1 MPSQPIQ
8 YLKIAVPTP
17 LRRLFTYTSNQS
29 LSEQAIGCRVW
40 VPFGRRR
47 LLAVIAAETS
57 TNTPNGVKLK
67 SIEEVIDREP
77 LWPKELWAMLN
88 WAAQYYQH
96 ALGDVLNTAMPA
108 LLRQGKAAE
117 YPSQLI
123 WSLTPEGEHVDL
135 TSLQRAPRQ
144 RAIMQ
149 ALQQSELSDTALRE
163 QFPGCSEVIKKLSS
177 RNWLQ
182 TYEQKGQADIWQG
195 DGEAGPDL
203 NAEQKS
209 AVNSITD
216 SLGQYK
222 TFLLEGV
229 TGSGKTEVYLH
240 TIEACIK
247 QGRQA
252 LVLIPEIGLTPQM
265 IQRFSKR
272 LGCRIG
278 VLHSGLSDSE
288 RLHTWLAA
296 RCGDLDVVL
305 GTRSAIFT
313 AMKDIGLVIVDE
325 EHDASY
331 KQQDSFRYSARDL
344 AIWRASHNNAPIVL
358 GSATPSLESL
368 SNVQQGRSNLLT
380 LKQRAG
386 NAKPPQLKL
395 LDMRSQPIDEGLSDR
410 LVQVMKT
417 HLDNNQQVLLFLNR
431 RGFSPTL
438 MCHDCGWIAHCPRC
452 ETNMTYHQIDKRLR
466 CHHCGSERRADHTCG
481 DCQSENLLN
490 IGAGTER
497 IETALQK
504 RFQDVDVIR
513 IDRDTTRRKGS
524 LEKLLQKVQAGQ
536 RQILI
541 GTQMLAKGHHFP
553 NVTMVGII
561 DADQG
566 LHSPEFRA
574 PERMAQLILQV
585 AGRAGR
591 AEQPGEVYIQT
602 HHPDHPQ
609 VLTLIQSG
617 YPEFARQLLA
627 ERKEVGLPPYT
638 AMAIFRAEAVDRHSA
653 QDFLQQIRQCLA
665 PLANEQIQ
673 LYGAMP
679 APMEKRAGRFRAQL
693 IVQASSRAKLQAFLA
708 RGLEHIENLK
718 AYKVRWSLDVDP
730 IDTY

>member
-1 MPSQPIQ
+1 MPDKPAQ

-17 LRRLFTYTSNQS
+17 LRRLFTYQS
-29 LSEQAIGCRVW
+29 SQTHHQDAVGCRVW
-40 VPFGRRR
+40 VPFGRRT
-47 LLAVIAAETS
+47 LLAVVAEAAG
-57 TNTPNGVKLK
+57 TNKPNGVKLK
-67 SIEEVIDREP
+67 SIESLIDQQP
-77 LWPKELWAMLN
+77 LWPPELWAMLN

-117 YPSQLI
+117 YPRQRI
-123 WSLTPEGEHVDL
+123 WSLSSEGQNVVLD
-135 TSLQRAPRQ
+135 SLKRAPRQ

-149 ALQQSELSDTALRE
+149 ALQQSALSDPSLRE
-163 QFPGCSEVIKKLSS
+163 QFPGCSEVIKKLVAK
-177 RNWLQ
+177 NWLHVH
-182 TYEQKGQADIWQG
+182 EQQGQPDIQMG
-195 DGEAGPDL
+195 AGETGPDL
-203 NAEQKS
+203 NAEQRS
-209 AVNSITD
+209 AVDSITD
-216 SLGQYK
+216 SLGRYA
-222 TFLLEGV
+222 TYLLEGV

-240 TIEACIK
+240 CIEACLQ

-272 LGCRIG
+272 LSGRIG

-288 RLHTWLAA
+288 RLQTWLAA
-296 RCGDLDVVL
+296 RSGELDVVL

-313 AMKDIGLVIVDE
+313 AMKNIGLIIVDE

-331 KQQDSFRYSARDL
+331 KQTDSFRYSARDL
-344 AIWRASHNNAPIVL
+344 AIWRASQNRAPIVL

-368 SNVQQGRSNLLT
+368 NNAERGRYQKLPLT
-380 LKQRAG
+380 QRAG
-386 NAKPPQLKL
+386 NAKPPQLKV
-395 LDMRSQPIDEGLSDR
+395 LDMRSQPIEEGLSHR
-410 LVQVMKT
+410 LLQVMKT
-417 HLDNNQQVLLFLNR
+417 HLDNDQQVLLFLNR

-438 MCHDCGWIAHCPRC
+438 MCHDCGWMAHCPRC
-452 ETNMTYHQIDKRLR
+452 ETNMTYHHRDKRLR
-466 CHHCGSERRADHTCG
+466 CHHCGRDRRAEHTCG
-481 DCQSENLLN
+481 SCQSENLLN

-497 IETALQK
+497 IETALQE
-504 RFQDVDVIR
+504 RFNDVDVIR

-524 LEKLLQKVQAGQ
+524 LEKLLQKVQHGT

-602 HHPDHPQ
+602 HHPNHPQ

-638 AMAIFRAEAVDRHSA
+638 AMAIFRAEAVDRHSP
-653 QDFLQQIRQCLA
+653 QDFLQQVRDRLA
-665 PLANEQIQ
+665 SLAHAQIQ
-673 LYGAMP
+673 LYDAMP

-693 IVQASSRAKLQAFLA
+693 IVQASNRAALQAFLA
-708 RGLEHIENLK
+708 SGLEQIENIK
-718 AYKVRWSLDVDP
+718 ASKVRWSLDVDP

>member
-1 MPSQPIQ
+1 
-8 YLKIAVPTP
+8 VD
-17 LRRLFTYTSNQS
+17 
-29 LSEQAIGCRVW
+29 
-40 VPFGRRR
+40 
-47 LLAVIAAETS
+47 
-57 TNTPNGVKLK
+57 
-67 SIEEVIDREP
+67 SII
-77 LWPKELWAMLN
+77 
-88 WAAQYYQH
+88 
-96 ALGDVLNTAMPA
+96 
-108 LLRQGKAAE
+108 
-117 YPSQLI
+117 
-123 WSLTPEGEHVDL
+123 
-135 TSLQRAPRQ
+135 
-144 RAIMQ
+144 
-149 ALQQSELSDTALRE
+149 
-163 QFPGCSEVIKKLSS
+163 
-177 RNWLQ
+177 
-182 TYEQKGQADIWQG
+182 
-195 DGEAGPDL
+195 
-203 NAEQKS
+203 
-209 AVNSITD
+209 D
-216 SLGQYK
+216 SLGQYM
-222 TFLLEGV
+222 TYLLEGV

-240 TIEACIK
+240 CIEACIK

-272 LGCRIG
+272 LSGRIG

-288 RLHTWLAA
+288 RLQTWLAA
-296 RCGDLDVVL
+296 RSGELDVVL

-313 AMKDIGLVIVDE
+313 AMKDIGLIIVDE

-344 AIWRASHNNAPIVL
+344 AIWRASQNNSPIVL

-368 SNVQQGRSNLLT
+368 SNTERDRYQKLSLT
-380 LKQRAG
+380 QRAG
-386 NAKPPQLKL
+386 NAIPPQLKL
-395 LDMRSQPIDEGLSDR
+395 LDMRSQPIEEGLSHR
-410 LVQVMKT
+410 LLQVMKT
-417 HLDNNQQVLLFLNR
+417 HLDNDQQVLLFLNR

-438 MCHDCGWIAHCPRC
+438 MCHDCGWMAHCPRC
-452 ETNMTYHQIDKRLR
+452 ETNMTYHHSDKRLR
-466 CHHCGSERRADHTCG
+466 CHHCGSDRRAEHTCG
-481 DCQSENLLN
+481 NCQSENLLN
-490 IGAGTER
+490 IGTGTER
-497 IETALQK
+497 IEVALQE
-504 RFQDVDVIR
+504 RFEDVEVIR

-524 LEKLLQKVQAGQ
+524 LEKLLQKVQHGK

-638 AMAIFRAEAVDRHSA
+638 AMAIFRAEAVDRHSP
-653 QDFLQQIRQCLA
+653 QDFLQQVRDCLA
-665 PLANEQIQ
+665 QSANAQIQ

-679 APMEKRAGRFRAQL
+679 APMEKRAGRFRSQL
-693 IVQASSRAKLQAFLA
+693 IVQASSRAGLQAFLA
-708 RGLEHIENLK
+708 SGLEQIENIK
-718 AYKVRWSLDVDP
+718 ASKVRWSLDVDP